1 VMVTIA
7 EAREPP
13 TAIVATDS
21 FLGSAESLPL
31 VAVMTAGVLLVTA
44 GAVKTPSLEI
54 VPVLASQRTAVFG
67 VPLMRAVNCNCCSDM
82 TVALSGVMEMT
93 LDELAE
99 GLAEV
104 ALCDAMLH
112 ATVKPVRQSKSGSTT
127 KCAMSFLSSY
137 LLLATLK
144 RLTSHIWDYLGT
156 ELGDHRSSPYT
167 AL

>member
-1 VMVTIA
+1 MVTIA

-13 TAIVATDS
+13 TTTVPS
-21 FLGSAESLPL
+21 LGSAESVLL
-31 VAVMTAGVLLVTA
+31 VAVITADVLLVTS

-54 VPVLASQRTAVFG
+54 VPALASQRTAVFG
-67 VPLMRAVNCNCCSDM
+67 VPLMRAVNCDCSSDV

-93 LDELAE
+93 FDELAE

-104 ALCDAMLH
+104 ALFDAMPH
-112 ATVKPVRQSKSGSTT
+112 ATVRPVRQSKSGSTT

-137 LLLATLK
+137 VLFATVK
-144 RLTSHIWDYLGT
+144 RLTSHTWDYLGT
-156 ELGDHRSSPYT
+156 ELRDHRSSPYT